1 MCKGHSRFEGLL
13 IVESFN
19 LNVFEKFKEVLRR
32 QGLYINVMVSWW
44 KVTLHTIENSSTT
57 NKGARVQSGDV

>member
-1 MCKGHSRFEGLL
+1 MYSK
-13 IVESFN
+13 N
-19 LNVFEKFKEVLRR
+19 LKKFYGVKVC
-32 QGLYINVMVSWW
+32 INVMVSWW